1 MDRMYEVIKRHLVTE
16 KTTML
21 DSGSAPVYS
30 FEVLKDSSK
39 TEIRNAVEKLFDVN
53 VIKINTMIMPGKAAR
68 VGKYTKKTSSWK
80 KAIITLE
87 NEQRIAMF
95 DNI

>member
-1 MDRMYEVIKRHLVTE
+1 MERVYEIIKKHLITE

-30 FEVLKDSSK
+30 FEVEKDASK
-39 TEIRNAVEKLFDVN
+39 TEIKNAVEKLFEVKVVKVN
-53 VIKINTMIMPGKAAR
+53 TLIMPGKSSR
-68 VGKYTKKTSSWK
+68 IGKYTKQSSSWK
-80 KAIITLE
+80 KALVTLE
-87 NEQRIAMF
+87 KEQRIAMF